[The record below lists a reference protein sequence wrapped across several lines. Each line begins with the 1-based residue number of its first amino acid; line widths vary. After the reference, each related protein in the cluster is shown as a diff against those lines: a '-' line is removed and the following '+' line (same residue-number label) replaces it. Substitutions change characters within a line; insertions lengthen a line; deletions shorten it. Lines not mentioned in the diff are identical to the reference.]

1 MGWLCEKCHKNAF
14 KEGESIMVRLF
25 LSKFK
30 WLLPLYCRIRPYLHK
45 RLFFSIFCRRLGM
58 REMIVCEDDFCV
70 MGGLCDR
77 LNGIVSMYKYCK
89 ENDIPFKINF
99 VKPFDLHNYL
109 VPNKYDWTVDF
120 SKIDY
125 LHSHLRYI
133 PMMDI
138 KWRDFEHYF
147 STQTKYVKKMIKDWG
162 NGTLICWSNAHLVR
176 KEEFSTLFEEL
187 FRPSKVVQDEIDANL
202 KNVGGPY
209 IGITVRFQN
218 RLGDFKE
225 ANVKP
230 LSNEEKKELINRCRD
245 KILEIHNA
253 YPQKKILVTSDSRT
267 FLDYMDVYEFVYTI
281 PGKLIHMEYSFE
293 NGIDAYIKGFV
304 DLLMLSKA
312 DALYLLITGNMWRSS
327 FSETASYIGNCD
339 YFDIRF

>member
-1 MGWLCEKCHKNAF
+1 MVWLHQKYCENDS
-14 KEGESIMVRLF
+14 KEGPDVMVKLI

-30 WLLPLYCRIRPYLHK
+30 WLLPLYCRVRPYLCR
-45 RLFFSIFCRRLGM
+45 RLFFSIFFRRPGE
-58 REMIVCEDDFCV
+58 RKMIVCEDDFCV

-77 LNGIVSMYKYCK
+77 LNGIVSMYKYCR
-89 ENDIPFKINF
+89 ECNIAFKINF
-99 VKPFDLHNYL
+99 VKPFDLRSYL
-109 VPNKYDWTVDF
+109 IPNTYDWTTGPTEV
-120 SKIDY
+120 DY

-147 STQTKYVKKMIKDWG
+147 ATQTKYVKNMIRDWKK
-162 NGTLICWSNAHLVR
+162 GTLICWSNAHLVR
-176 KEEFSTLFEEL
+176 KEEFSALFFEL
-187 FRPSKVVQDEIDANL
+187 FKPSRILQDEIDANL
-202 KNVGGPY
+202 KN
-209 IGITVRFQN
+209 IGKSFIGVTVRFQN

-230 LSNEEKKELINRCRD
+230 LNDEEKKELIRRCRD
-245 KILEIHNA
+245 KILEIHEA
-253 YPQKKILVTSDSRT
+253 LPQKKVLITSDSRT

-281 PGKLIHMEYSFE
+281 PGKLIHMEYSLE
-293 NGIDAYIKGFV
+293 RGVDAYIKGFV

-312 DALYLLITGNMWRSS
+312 EALYLLITGNMWRSS

-339 YFDIRF
+339 YFDVRF